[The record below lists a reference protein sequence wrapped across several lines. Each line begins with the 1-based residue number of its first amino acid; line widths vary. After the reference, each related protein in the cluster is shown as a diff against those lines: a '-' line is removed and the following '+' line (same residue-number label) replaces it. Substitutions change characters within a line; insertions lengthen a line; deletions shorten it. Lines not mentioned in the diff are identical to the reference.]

1 MKKPLMLIPVFLFA
15 IGAVYPQGIQPRGD
29 SALSQNIELTILQM
43 DVRIKRLAGDINSR
57 LAAEESQKVAVGQF
71 AYMGSITQLSVFWA
85 NQLTEELTNIPNK
98 SFTLLSGDY
107 SGADWTISGEIVELA
122 GIIRIYSRLIRS
134 GSRSVEAAFHSDFER
149 NQHIA
154 QMLSV
159 SEGSS
164 SSYRDDLFEP
174 DSWEH
179 PVSYEIGIG
188 TAFLV
193 IYRSIQEGDEDFFLL
208 IPDQEGRLVMETT
221 GSIDTYMEFYDAETG
236 EMLDQNDDGGQGNN
250 ARIRYN
256 VRAGHRYIA
265 KVRGYS
271 SGTTGNYGFRAYI
284 GIVQGHWDA
293 PVHYEIG
300 GNERHPVM
308 ERTLLA
314 DDEEYFLLVPA
325 EAGRLIVETTGDTD
339 TYIEFYDAE
348 SRELLTQNDDGGS
361 DYNARI
367 RYNVQAGHRY
377 MAKVRGY
384 SSDSSGD
391 YGFRAYLTELVDLAP
406 DQYEPDDDHAQAN
419 MLEIGVPQQHN
430 FHHAD
435 DVDWVKFII
444 ERSGGYTIRAGGTIS
459 NRLDTYIE
467 LLDENLNPID
477 GDDDGGEYRDSLLSV
492 NLESGLYYLKVF
504 CLDDEPDQNYIIS
517 IEVN

>member
-1 MKKPLMLIPVFLFA
+1 MKKPLQFITVFFLVVGIA
-15 IGAVYPQGIQPRGD
+15 SAQGIQ
-29 SALSQNIELTILQM
+29 SQLSGGTTSQVDIAARRVAIELNRKLT
-43 DVRIKRLAGDINSR
+43 
-57 LAAEESQKVAVGQF
+57 AERAEKVALGQF
-71 AYMGSITQLSVFWA
+71 VYGNSITQFSTYWA
-85 NQLTEELTNIPNK
+85 NQLTEDLVNISNRSLTILYAG
-98 SFTLLSGDY
+98 TA
-107 SGADWTISGEIVELA
+107 GADFIISGEIIEAA
-122 GIIRIYSRLIRS
+122 GIIRVYTHLVRS
-134 GSRSVEAAFHSDFER
+134 GSRAIEAVFHSDFEK
-149 NQHIA
+149 NADII
-154 QMLSV
+154 QMLSA
-159 SEGSS
+159 SEISS
-164 SSYRDDLFEP
+164 GHRDVYEP
-174 DSWEH
+174 DSWEN
-179 PVSYEIGIG
+179 PASYETGSN
-188 TAFLV
+188 ANAPV
-193 IYRSIQEGDEDFFLL
+193 INRSIHEGDEDFFLL